1 MGGRFLLSAAV
12 LASALMMCPLA
23 TAGDEPAPVSAPAEP
38 PAMHAAVGPE
48 VQEPVEPWI
57 HHSMPGCM
65 KERIL
70 TAFQIAVE
78 RVREVPECRDLFT
91 KLEADGVEML
101 TSTLYFPASP
111 FYQTSR
117 CRHAFAL
124 TEVGEPTTWV
134 CRKVT
139 AHCEERVAV
148 ALLHEALHH
157 AGLDEDPCNR
167 KAKCSGAINT
177 MVAKSCG
184 F

>member
-12 LASALMMCPLA
+12 LTSALMTCPLA
-23 TAGDEPAPVSAPAEP
+23 TAGDEPAPVLAPAESL
-38 PAMHAAVGPE
+38 AMYATAGPV
-48 VQEPVEPWI
+48 VQDPVEPWI

-65 KERIL
+65 REKIL
-70 TAFQIAVE
+70 VSFQIAVE

-91 KLEADGVEML
+91 KLGTDGVEML
-101 TSTLYFPASP
+101 ANTLYFPASP
-111 FYQTSR
+111 FHQTSR

-124 TEVGEPTTWV
+124 TEVGAPTTWV

-157 AGLDEDPCNR
+157 AGLNEDPCNR

-177 MVAKSCG
+177 MVARSCG